1 MTSITR
7 NEYPRPQ
14 FERSEWMNLNGT
26 WEFEFDDHNIGEMV
40 KWYKSHPFSKEIK
53 VPFCF
58 QSELSGIGD
67 TSFHDIVWYR
77 RNLVLPD
84 PYMGK
89 RIVLHFGAVDYSAK
103 VWINGEFSVA
113 HEGGH
118 TPFSADITDLLQKG
132 NNTIVVRA
140 QDYSQ
145 DVTLPRGK
153 QYWKEKS
160 DIIFY
165 TRTTG
170 IWQSV
175 WLEPLSTTYLQRVQL
190 TPDIDHNKIQ
200 IRSFVNG
207 WAGNTDLRLKIS
219 ISFQGKCVVEDLI
232 QIKEKEEERTIKL
245 HDFNDHGM
253 GQWWS
258 PEQPNLYDVQ
268 FTLIE
273 KEQIVDQVNSYFGM
287 RKISIEDGIICLNNR
302 PYYMKLILD
311 QGYFPGGVL
320 TAASD
325 ETFRKDIEYTK
336 LMGFNGVRKHQKIE
350 DPRYI
355 YWCDRMGLLLWGE
368 MANAYQYSEKYVSR
382 FTQEWQEAI
391 QRDYNHPCLV
401 VWVPINESWGVP
413 NILVDK
419 RQQEHV
425 LSIYHLTKSLDSTR
439 LVISNDGWEHV
450 KSDICTIHDY
460 EWRREV
466 LEERYASQQKAV
478 TSNPQKRWLIV
489 PGCIYNGEP
498 LLISEFGGISFIQD
512 NNGDGWGYSAAQNK
526 HDFMEKLIAV
536 IQPMLYSKDIQGY
549 CYTQL
554 TDVEQE
560 KNGLLTFDRLPKIP
574 IEIIRQINEGKSP
587 DFVKEQ
593 EYITIK

>member
-1 MTSITR
+1 MASISR

-14 FERSEWMNLNGT
+14 FERTEWINLNGT
-26 WEFEFDDHNIGEMV
+26 WEFEFDDHDMGEEA
-40 KWYKSHPFSKEIK
+40 KWHKDRPFSKKIN

-84 PYMGK
+84 SYMGK
-89 RIVLHFGAVDYSAK
+89 RIILHFGAVDYSAK
-103 VWINGEFSVA
+103 VWVNGEFVIA

-118 TPFSADITDLLQKG
+118 TPFSADITNALQEG
-132 NNTIVVRA
+132 NNTIVVRV
-140 QDYSQ
+140 QDYSK

-153 QYWKEKS
+153 QHWKEKS
-160 DIIFY
+160 ELIFY

-170 IWQSV
+170 IWQTV
-175 WLEPLSTTYLQRVQL
+175 WLEPVSASYLQRVQL
-190 TPDIDHNKIQ
+190 TPDIDHNNIQ
-200 IRSFVNG
+200 IRSFVDG
-207 WAGNTDLRLKIS
+207 WFENSDLRLKIS
-219 ISFQGKCVVEDLI
+219 ISFQGKPVVEDLI
-232 QIKEKEEERTIKL
+232 QIVEKEEERTIKL
-245 HDFNDHGM
+245 HDFNDHSM
-253 GQWWS
+253 GRWWS
-258 PEQPNLYDVQ
+258 PEHPNLYDIQ

-273 KEQIVDQVNSYFGM
+273 NGQIADQVNSYFGM
-287 RKISIEDGIICLNNR
+287 RKISVEDGMICLNNR

-325 ETFRKDIEYTK
+325 EAFRKDIEYTK
-336 LMGFNGVRKHQKIE
+336 MMGFNGARKHQKIE

-382 FTQEWQEAI
+382 FIQEWQEAI

-401 VWVPINESWGVP
+401 VWVPLNESWGVP

-419 RQQEHV
+419 RQQAHA

-439 LVISNDGWEHV
+439 PVISNDGWEHV
-450 KSDICTIHDY
+450 KSDILTIHDY

-466 LEERYASQQKAV
+466 LTERYSSQQKAI
-478 TSNPQKRWLIV
+478 TSNPQRWLIV
-489 PGCIYNGEP
+489 PGYTYNGEP
-498 LLISEFGGISFIQD
+498 LFMSEFGGISFIQD
-512 NNGDGWGYSAAQNK
+512 NKNDGWGYSAALNEQ
-526 HDFMEKLIAV
+526 DFIEKLIAV
-536 IQPMLYSKDIQGY
+536 IHPIIQSKDIQGY

-560 KNGLLTFDRLPKIP
+560 KNGLLTFDRQPKLPL
-574 IEIIRQINEGKSP
+574 EIIRQINEGISSI
-587 DFVKEQ
+587 FVKIPELM
-593 EYITIK
+593 TIE